1 MYEDT
6 LARVELL
13 SGLDKKEL
21 QVLSKSCQERK
32 YSAGSTLIK
41 QGDTGVGLYVIIS
54 GHVKT
59 TQAKNPDR
67 AEVDLGTYG
76 PGNVLGEMAL
86 LDDLPRSAT
95 VTAVDDVAA
104 LLLPVWEFRTTV
116 REHPEIGLK
125 LLSVLSRRYRRV
137 QNRPYDH

>member
-95 VTAVDDVAA
+95 ITAVDDVTA
-104 LLLPVWEFRTTV
+104 LLLPVWEFRATV
-116 REHPEIGLK
+116 RDHPEIGLK
-125 LLSVLSRRYRRV
+125 LLSVLSKRLRKTESKS
-137 QNRPYDH
+137 DS

>member
-95 VTAVDDVAA
+95 ITAVDDVTA
-104 LLLPVWEFRTTV
+104 LLLPVWEFRATV
-116 REHPEIGLK
+116 RDHPEIALK
-125 LLSVLSRRYRRV
+125 LLAVLSKRLRKIESKS
-137 QNRPYDH
+137 DS

>member
-6 LARVELL
+6 LARVDLF
-13 SGLDKKEL
+13 SSLDKKDL
-21 QVLSKSCQERK
+21 QLLSKSLQERK
-32 YSAGSTLIK
+32 YSPGTVLIK
-41 QGDTGVGLYVIIS
+41 QGDTGVGLYIIIN

-59 TQAKNPDR
+59 TLAKNPDR

-104 LLLPVWEFRTTV
+104 LLLPVWEFRTTI
-116 REHPEIGLK
+116 RSHPEIALK
-125 LLSVLSRRYRRV
+125 LLAVLSKRLRKIEN
-137 QNRPYDH
+137 QTNE

>member
-6 LARVELL
+6 LARVDLL
-13 SGLDKKEL
+13 SSLDKKEL
-21 QVLSKSCQERK
+21 QALSRSCQERK

-95 VTAVDDVAA
+95 ITAIDDVTA
-104 LLLPVWEFRTTV
+104 LLLPIWEFRTTV
-116 REHPEIGLK
+116 RNHPEIGLK
-125 LLSVLSRRYRRV
+125 LLSVLSKRLRKV
-137 QNRPYDH
+137 ESKSDN